1 MKHFASD
8 YEIDEAI
15 ARYEGLPYLAKSCNC
30 WDGYE
35 RVPGTKPCA
44 PGSCRKCDE
53 GCHKKKSSQGDK
65 PSPNAAKAVL
75 EALVAGDEDA
85 ALDLLGETDCPE
97 GCDTHPEGKCNH
109 QYMAAGR
116 TRIRYLIDNQA
127 FKKADEK
134 PKEFGTTHY
143 DSPKEAGF
151 LQDVVQMGPD
161 LVQSIPHVLNELNP
175 AGSGAVGTFLN
186 HLNPAGDGLVGQGV
200 GEVGEFIH
208 QMTDETKSQQF
219 MLDVSEYKSA
229 YGQYM
234 RNPTPEGY
242 DRLEKMHDGFQSFWH
257 SRGVENP
264 AQYIGGLPAQQH
276 TGASNTLDKES
287 AFGFGIAKRL
297 LKMLVGGQCP
307 VCEGTGKLMK
317 IMNCPACEG
326 SGQAEVF
333 KSKVGEFSQNQ
344 LPEIVDQFKSQID
357 DQAQIPD
364 DPFALRPSA
373 PAPSIPAPS
382 PPPFSVT
389 SPPRDDPFA

>member
-161 LVQSIPHVLNELNP
+161 LVHSIPHVWNELNP
-175 AGSGAVGTFLN
+175 AGTGFVGDAIGTVGDTIDSGVDAVKNLIYR
-186 HLNPAGDGLVGQGV
+186 GDQ
-200 GEVGEFIH
+200 
-208 QMTDETKSQQF
+208 QMLLDQQEIKNWRAQHPGPEYLEEYTDR
-219 MLDVSEYKSA
+219 
-229 YGQYM
+229 M
-234 RNPTPEGY
+234 RNAW
-242 DRLEKMHDGFQSFWH
+242 HWWH
-257 SRGVENP
+257 S
-264 AQYIGGLPAQQH
+264 Q
-276 TGASNTLDKES
+276 GAPEKILD
-287 AFGFGIAKRL
+287 
-297 LKMLVGGQCP
+297 
-307 VCEGTGKLMK
+307 
-317 IMNCPACEG
+317 
-326 SGQAEVF
+326 EVF
-333 KSKVGEFSQNQ
+333 
-344 LPEIVDQFKSQID
+344 
-357 DQAQIPD
+357 
-364 DPFALRPSA
+364 RPSQA
-373 PAPSIPAPS
+373 LH
-382 PPPFSVT
+382 FL
-389 SPPRDDPFA
+389 